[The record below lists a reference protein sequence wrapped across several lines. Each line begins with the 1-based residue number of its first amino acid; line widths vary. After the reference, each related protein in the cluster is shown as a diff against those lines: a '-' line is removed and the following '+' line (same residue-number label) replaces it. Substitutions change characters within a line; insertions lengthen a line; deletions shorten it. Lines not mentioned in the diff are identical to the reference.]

1 VSLVGILSLLLCFAA
16 LPLTS
21 VRLTSARLVVALGL
35 LITHVAATLLYFAYV
50 HSAPTDAW
58 FYYFNP
64 TDFGSG
70 EGGLGTIF
78 VLSFVQ
84 FLKNSLGATYFDAF
98 LFFQSVGFLG
108 LVVLMRLFQEI
119 QIKARAAESLAP
131 VAILFLPSAHFWTS
145 AIGKDAPL
153 FFAVSLCVWSM
164 IELRPRFIFFC
175 ASLVVM
181 VLFRP
186 HIALIIMSSLAV
198 SALFYRSISIGRK
211 AMLLVVAAVGLF
223 LVVGPVQQTLGVD
236 FSTIDS
242 VMGFHDENRMLG
254 STVAAATTIGDASL
268 PVRILSLLFRPFFF
282 DANGAMGLVASLENL
297 LVIVAILYLISRW
310 RDLKLLASRVFF
322 VRFTITAAIILL
334 LSLAFAYY
342 NIGTGLRQR
351 VMAYPMVFALIASV
365 WCVRRRLLVWP
376 IPQRAPVA
384 MTTSLQTQP

>member
-1 VSLVGILSLLLCFAA
+1 VSLVGILGLLLCFAA

-50 HSAPTDAW
+50 HTAPTDAW

-64 TDFGSG
+64 TNFGSG
-70 EGGLGTIF
+70 EGGLGTTF

-98 LFFQSVGFLG
+98 LLFQSIGFLG
-108 LVVLMRLFQEI
+108 LVILMRLFQEI
-119 QIKARAAESLAP
+119 QIKAQAAESLAP

-164 IELRPRFIFFC
+164 IEFRPRFIAFC
-175 ASLVVM
+175 VSLVVM

-186 HIALIIMSSLAV
+186 HIALIIMTSLAL
-198 SALFYRSISIGRK
+198 SAFFYRSISIGRK
-211 AMLLVVAAVGLF
+211 AMLLIVAAVGMF

-236 FSTIDS
+236 FGSVDS
-242 VMGFHDENRMLG
+242 VMGFLDEKRILG
-254 STVAAATTIGDASL
+254 STIAAATTIGDASL
-268 PVRILSLLFRPFFF
+268 PVRIVSLLFRPFFF
-282 DANGAMGLVASLENL
+282 DAHGAMGLVASLENV
-297 LVIVAILYLISRW
+297 LVIAGMMYLVSRW

-322 VRFTITAAIILL
+322 VRFTITAAIILI

-376 IPQRAPVA
+376 LPQRAPASIPV
-384 MTTSLQTQP
+384 SLQTQP

>member
-1 VSLVGILSLLLCFAA
+1 
-16 LPLTS
+16 
-21 VRLTSARLVVALGL
+21 
-35 LITHVAATLLYFAYV
+35 
-50 HSAPTDAW
+50 
-58 FYYFNP
+58 
-64 TDFGSG
+64 
-70 EGGLGTIF
+70 
-78 VLSFVQ
+78 
-84 FLKNSLGATYFDAF
+84 
-98 LFFQSVGFLG
+98 
-108 LVVLMRLFQEI
+108 
-119 QIKARAAESLAP
+119 
-131 VAILFLPSAHFWTS
+131 
-145 AIGKDAPL
+145 
-153 FFAVSLCVWSM
+153 
-164 IELRPRFIFFC
+164 
-175 ASLVVM
+175 M

-236 FSTIDS
+236 FSSIDS
-242 VMGFHDENRMLG
+242 VMGFLDEKRMLG

-310 RDLKLLASRVFF
+310 RDLKLIASRVFF